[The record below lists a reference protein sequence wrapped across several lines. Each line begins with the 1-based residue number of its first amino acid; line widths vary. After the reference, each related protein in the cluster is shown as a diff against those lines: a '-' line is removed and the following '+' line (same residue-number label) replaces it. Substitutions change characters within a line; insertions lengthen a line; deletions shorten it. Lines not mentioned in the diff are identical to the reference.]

1 MLSNDWLITTGKFKA
16 EVSFCQNDAE
26 IVMTNGLI
34 KRAWRI
40 SPNAATVAFEN
51 LMTAE
56 TLIRGVKPE
65 AMIEM
70 NGQVFE
76 VGGLKGQPDYA
87 YLRNEW
93 LDEMKSD
100 ASAFQFQ
107 GYELGATEERFAWG
121 RNRFSDKQAAWPPPG
136 VSLQL
141 HFAPPGDSLA
151 GIRLTVH
158 YEMYDGIPLI
168 SKWLTIANNSGNRV
182 KLKTFKSEILAI
194 VEWESPVETPER
206 WEYPNLHVE
215 SDYAFQGMTFKKSN
229 RTTNWVPDPDYT
241 TQINYEYL
249 TPALLESRPP
259 IGPDVWI
266 GAGESFETFRTYEL
280 IHDSTDRERMGLA
293 QRRMYRTL
301 SPWVTEN
308 PIIMHVLSM
317 EPDVIKEAIDQC
329 AEVGFEM
336 LILSF
341 GSGLNMEEE
350 DPDYIAKIKQLSDYA
365 HGKGIEIGGYS
376 LLASRSVSP
385 EDDIVN
391 PQGAYYIHSP
401 CLESHWGQQYF
412 QKVKSFLEQS
422 GMGVFE
428 HDGSYPGDICESNDH
443 PGHHGKE
450 DSQWLQWR
458 RITDFYKWCRSQGIY
473 LNVPDWYF
481 LSGSNKTGMGYREVN
496 WSLPR
501 ERQIVIGRQNI
512 YDGTWEKTPSMG
524 WMFVPLTEYHGGGAD
539 ATMEPLSE
547 HLPDY
552 EAHLINNFSAGVQA
566 IYRGFRLFDSEAT
579 KQAVKS
585 KVQFFQ
591 KYRAIL
597 ESDIIHIRRPS
608 GRDIDCILH
617 VNHALPD
624 KGLAVVYNPMDHAV
638 SQTLKLPLY
647 YTGLTGTATVQEQEG
662 PSEAY
667 ALDRSCHIEL
677 HVEIAPRSA
686 TWFLIH

>member
-16 EVSFCQNDAE
+16 EVAFCQNDAE

-40 SPNAATVAFEN
+40 SPNAATVAFDN

-70 NGQVFE
+70 NGKVFE

-87 YLRNEW
+87 YLRKEW
-93 LDEMKSD
+93 LDLMKSD

-107 GYELGATEERFAWG
+107 SYEVGVTQERFAWG
-121 RNRFSDKQAAWPPPG
+121 RNSFSDKQAAWPPPG

-141 HFAPPGDSLA
+141 HFAPPSDSLE
-151 GIRLTVH
+151 GIHLTVH
-158 YEMYDGIPLI
+158 YEMYDGIPLL
-168 SKWLTIANNSGNRV
+168 SKWMTITNNAESRV
-182 KLKTFKSEILAI
+182 KLNTFKSEILAV

-206 WEYPNLHVE
+206 WEYPNLYVE
-215 SDYAFQGMTFKKSN
+215 SDYAFQGMTSKKSN
-229 RTTNWVPDPDYT
+229 RTANWVPDPDYT

-266 GAGESFETFRTYEL
+266 EAGESFETFRTYEL

-301 SPWVTEN
+301 SPWVAEN
-308 PIIMHVLSM
+308 PIIMHVLTI
-317 EPDVIKEAIDQC
+317 EPDIIKEAVDQC

-336 LILSF
+336 VILSF
-341 GSGLNMEEE
+341 GSDLNMEEE
-350 DPDYIAKIKQLSDYA
+350 DQDYIAKIKQLSDYA

-412 QKVKSFLEQS
+412 QKVKSFLEQT

-579 KQAVKS
+579 KQVVKS
-585 KVQFFQ
+585 KVQFYQ

-597 ESDIIHIRRPS
+597 ESDIIHVRRPS

-617 VNHALPD
+617 VNHELPD
-624 KGLAVVYNPMDHAV
+624 KGLAVVYNPLDHAV

-647 YTGLTGTATVQEQEG
+647 YTGLTETATVQEQEG
-662 PSEAY
+662 RSEVY
-667 ALDRSCHIEL
+667 ALDRGYHIEL
-677 HVEIAPRSA
+677 QVEIAPKSA
-686 TWFLIH
+686 TWFLIR